1 MTKKLTAIQGEF
13 RHKIKVLDKAK
24 NQLKKEFIGIDDI
37 IDELIDNVRSWYTM
51 NNVQEKPAII
61 NLWGLTGVGKTSLA
75 IRLTELIDYND
86 MTYRIDLGE
95 KQGNMSFRQTIG
107 DLCEGNDDE
116 PIVILLDEFQHSKT
130 VHGPF
135 RAEADA
141 DDNRKVWELIDTGR
155 LSFTSWRRG
164 IFQLEELRS
173 KLKKLMLLGVHVKEG
188 LVIKN
193 KKLFISEMDH
203 YYERGAPIKFI
214 SPGEYQ
220 VIMEMAGKELGLE
233 LFSDVEK
240 KLLTLDA
247 CGSIDFLDSVIRIA
261 KKPHIK
267 DFSRALIIV
276 LGNVDEA
283 YTMSSNYLS
292 LIHISEP
299 TRPY

>member
-107 DLCEGNDDE
+107 DLCEGNDDD

-141 DDNRKVWELIDTGR
+141 DDNRKVWELIYTGR
-155 LSFTSWRRG
+155 LSFTYCH
-164 IFQLEELRS
+164 
-173 KLKKLMLLGVHVKEG
+173 LK
-188 LVIKN
+188 
-193 KKLFISEMDH
+193 
-203 YYERGAPIKFI
+203 
-214 SPGEYQ
+214 
-220 VIMEMAGKELGLE
+220 
-233 LFSDVEK
+233 
-240 KLLTLDA
+240 
-247 CGSIDFLDSVIRIA
+247 
-261 KKPHIK
+261 
-267 DFSRALIIV
+267 
-276 LGNVDEA
+276 
-283 YTMSSNYLS
+283 
-292 LIHISEP
+292 
-299 TRPY
+299 